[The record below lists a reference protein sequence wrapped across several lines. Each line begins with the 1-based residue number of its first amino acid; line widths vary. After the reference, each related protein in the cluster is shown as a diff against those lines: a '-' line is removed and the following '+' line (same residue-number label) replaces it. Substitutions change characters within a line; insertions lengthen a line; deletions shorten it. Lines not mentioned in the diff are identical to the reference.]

1 MTTPRILTLLLVSI
15 IFSSTSLAQTTLRK
29 LWRSNRYSP
38 APLPTEWQAPGGPQD
53 RDVAA
58 FQQFA
63 FPRMSIRAVVE
74 RFGTPDRYLVS
85 RRRDDLDFLIYDL
98 PRGYA
103 VALYVSRPP
112 RDQFAAAVIIDAREE
127 QVRLVK

>member
-1 MTTPRILTLLLVSI
+1 MAKLRVLIFLLVTVSVA
-15 IFSSTSLAQTTLRK
+15 STSPAQTTLRK
-29 LWRSNRYSP
+29 LWRSSRYSP
-38 APLPTEWQAPGGPQD
+38 APVPSEWQSSTSPRD

-58 FQQFA
+58 FQSFE
-63 FPRMSIRAVVE
+63 FLRMSTRAVVE

-85 RRRDDLDFLIYDL
+85 RRRNDLDFLIYDL
-98 PRGYA
+98 PSGHA

-112 RDQFAAAVIIDAREE
+112 HDQFAAAVIIDALEE

>member
-1 MTTPRILTLLLVSI
+1 MATPRLVTLLLVSVM
-15 IFSSTSLAQTTLRK
+15 FTSTAFAQTTLRK
-29 LWRSNRYSP
+29 LWRSKRYSLAAVP
-38 APLPTEWQAPGGPQD
+38 AGWQAAGAPRD
-53 RDVAA
+53 RDLSA
-58 FQQFA
+58 FRDFA

-98 PRGYA
+98 PRGHA
-103 VALYVSRPP
+103 LALYVSRPP
-112 RDQFAAAVIIDAREE
+112 HDQFAAAVIIDEREE